1 MARIRRPGSR
11 EERRLKS
18 SDVPGGLLAFFALLD
33 VVPYFFADFLTPLRK
48 LIHECFMPHRDSTEV
63 CGTADHMSGYRRGED
78 GGEDQSEC
86 ARPSSDLRRKE
97 QQRGSQKR
105 RAPHTCPRRREPA

>member
-78 GGEDQSEC
+78 GEEDQSDC
-86 ARPSSDLRRKE
+86 ARPNSELDRQDHQRERQKARAQPTRLR
-97 QQRGSQKR
+97 
-105 RAPHTCPRRREPA
+105 